1 MSNYH
6 DAFPSKY
13 LKAADVTTPQVV
25 TIDSVDFE
33 DVGTG
38 KSQERKLVAHFVSVP
53 KGLVLNLI
61 NADTIAEITG
71 TDDYEAWP
79 RHTIELYPTKTEF
92 QGKRVPCL
100 RVCEPKRQSRSAPAK
115 TPLEQVPA
123 WVDEPEKLGAEQAG
137 RARDVD
143 EVMPSRP
150 PGEPVL

>member
-1 MSNYH
+1 M
-6 DAFPSKY
+6 
-13 LKAADVTTPQVV
+13 KAADVTSPRAVKIET
-25 TIDSVDFE
+25 VDYE

-38 KSQERKLVAHFVSVP
+38 KQQERKLVAHFVNVV

-61 NADTIAEITG
+61 NSESIAEICG
-71 TDDYEAWP
+71 TDDYDKWP
-79 RHTIELYPTKTEF
+79 GHVIELYPTKTEF

-100 RVCEPKRQSRSAPAK
+100 RVCEPKRQSRRAPAK
-115 TPLEQVPA
+115 TQQEQVPA
-123 WVDEPEKLGAEQAG
+123 WVDEPEQLGAEQAG